1 MDHCARQQEVFSE
14 FNNLNKFI
22 VQLLKGFH
30 VSWFADFLTWFVC
43 VFWFSG
49 VQLSLDLIQ
58 DWLCNHLS
66 NTPGHETFLNL
77 EEVADYEFLGGLQ
90 RVKTVSLICTCG
102 VQKCFSDLCFDFPKR
117 IFLLCFHLSEHGLVG
132 GEYWFFRF
140 WQTLWALWLVVASE

>member
-1 MDHCARQQEVFSE
+1 LQIF
-14 FNNLNKFI
+14 
-22 VQLLKGFH
+22 LL
-30 VSWFADFLTWFVC
+30 DLCVC

-90 RVKTVSLICTCG
+90 RVRTVSLICTCG

-117 IFLLCFHLSEHGLVG
+117 ILLLCFLLSEHGLVG
-132 GEYWFFRF
+132 GECWFFRF
-140 WQTLWALWLVVASE
+140 WQTLWAL